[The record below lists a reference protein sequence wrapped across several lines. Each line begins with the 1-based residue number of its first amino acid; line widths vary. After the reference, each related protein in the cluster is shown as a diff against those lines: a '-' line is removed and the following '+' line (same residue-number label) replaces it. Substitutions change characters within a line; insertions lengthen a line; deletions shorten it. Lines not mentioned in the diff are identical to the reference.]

1 MPPGFIWQGQYG
13 LSEDTDKGVNQT
25 ALQKAHKV
33 YLCLFCPLEE
43 SCSFNFEW
51 RFLVQVGGECVTVC
65 SSRGHL
71 AVVNICYNMERVPL
85 APSWWRVRMLQK
97 AEQLPQLAS
106 ADVETC

>member
-1 MPPGFIWQGQYG
+1 MPPGFNRQGQYG
-13 LSEDTDKGVNQT
+13 LSKDTDKEMNQT
-25 ALQKAHKV
+25 ALHKV

-43 SCSFNFEW
+43 LCSFNFEW

-71 AVVNICYNMERVPL
+71 AVVSICYNMERVPL

-97 AEQLPQLAS
+97 AEQLPQLSS
-106 ADVETC
+106 ADIKMC